1 VTAVAFLTPVAGST
15 GRGNA
20 TTVERIARGLA
31 ERGVTARV
39 WDLSATTDEAVRRG
53 IVADRPRLV
62 HGFHVLHSGPLAL
75 ELADRLQVPSVVT
88 LTGTDANHDLVDAE
102 RAATVARVLAG
113 AAAVTTFH
121 PSITARVVAALP
133 AVASRVVEIAQA
145 VRFDGTEPLDLG
157 ARWALPAD
165 RVLVLFAGGIRA
177 VKRPRLVLRGLE
189 PVAARHAELRLAYA
203 GPIIEQAEAD
213 ALCAALRTR
222 PWARYLGDVPRPQ
235 MASLL
240 GQADVVVN
248 GSQSEGGMAN
258 AVLEAL
264 ALGRAVLAADI
275 EGNRSVVEHDVT
287 GLLFRDEAGLTG
299 QAERLVSNAQ
309 LRARLGAAGRAR
321 IARDHPPDREID
333 AYLALYRSLGVGR

>member
-1 VTAVAFLTPVAGST
+1 VTAVAFLTPVAGAT

-39 WDLSATTDEAVRRG
+39 WDLSATGAEAVRRG

-62 HGFHVLHSGPLAL
+62 HGFHALHAGPLAL
-75 ELADRLQVPSVVT
+75 ELAGRLRVPSVVT
-88 LTGTDANHDLVDAE
+88 LTGTDANHDLADAM
-102 RAATVARVLAG
+102 RAASVVRVLAG
-113 AAAVTTFH
+113 ATAVTTFH
-121 PSITARVVAALP
+121 PSITTRVVTAIPSL
-133 AVASRVVEIAQA
+133 ASRVVEIAQA

-189 PVAARHAELRLAYA
+189 PVAARHPELRLAYA

-222 PWARYLGDVPRPQ
+222 PWARYLGDVPHSH

-275 EGNRSVVEHDVT
+275 EGNRSVIEHGVT
-287 GLLFRDEAGLTG
+287 GLLFSDEAGLTA
-299 QAERLVSNAQ
+299 QAERLVTDAQ

-333 AYLALYRSLGVGR
+333 AYLALYRSLGVG

>member
-1 VTAVAFLTPVAGST
+1 MTAVAFLTPVAGST

-39 WDLSATTDEAVRRG
+39 WDLSATTGEVVRRG
-53 IVADRPRLV
+53 IAADRPSLV
-62 HGFHVLHSGPLAL
+62 HGFHALHSGPLAL
-75 ELADRLQVPSVVT
+75 ELADRLRVPLVVT
-88 LTGTDANHDLVDAE
+88 LTGTDANHDLADAD

-121 PSITARVVAALP
+121 PSITARVVAAVP
-133 AVASRVVEIAQA
+133 AATSRVVEIAQA
-145 VRFDGTEPLDLG
+145 VRFDGTERLDLG

-222 PWARYLGDVPRPQ
+222 PWARYLGDVPRSH

-287 GLLFRDEAGLTG
+287 GLLFRDEAGLTA

-333 AYLALYRSLGVGR
+333 AYLALYRSLGVV

>member
-1 VTAVAFLTPVAGST
+1 VTAVAILTPVAGPT

-20 TTVERIARGLA
+20 TTVDRIARGLA

-39 WDLSATTDEAVRRG
+39 WDLSVTGDGVVRRG

-62 HGFHVLHSGPLAL
+62 HGFHALQAGRLAL
-75 ELADRLQVPSVVT
+75 DLADRLRVPCVVT
-88 LTGTDANHDLVDAE
+88 LTGTDANHDLADPE
-102 RAATVARVLAG
+102 RAATMARVLAG

-121 PSITARVVAALP
+121 PSITARVVTALP

-145 VRFDGTEPLDLG
+145 VRFDGTEPLDIA
-157 ARWALPAD
+157 ARWPLPAD
-165 RVLVLFAGGIRA
+165 RLLVLFAGGIRA

-213 ALCAALRTR
+213 ALRAALRTR
-222 PWARYLGDVPRPQ
+222 PWARYLGDVPRSQ

-248 GSQSEGGMAN
+248 ASQSEGGMAN

-264 ALGRAVLAADI
+264 ALGRAVLAVDI
-275 EGNRSVVEHDVT
+275 EGNRSVVEHGVT
-287 GLLFRDEAGLTG
+287 GLLFQDESGLTT
-299 QAERLVSNAQ
+299 QAERLVNDAE

-321 IARDHPPDREID
+321 IARDHSPDREID
-333 AYLALYRSLGVGR
+333 AYLTLYRSLGVG

>member
-1 VTAVAFLTPVAGST
+1 MTAVAVLTPVAGPT

-20 TTVERIARGLA
+20 TTVERIARGLG

-39 WDLSATTDEAVRRG
+39 WDLSATADEAVRRG

-62 HGFHVLHSGPLAL
+62 HGFHALQAGPLAL
-75 ELADRLQVPSVVT
+75 ELADRLGVPCVVT
-88 LTGTDANHDLVDAE
+88 LTGTDANHDLVDAD
-102 RAATVARVLAG
+102 RAPTVTRVLAG
-113 AAAVTTFH
+113 AAAITTFH
-121 PSITARVVAALP
+121 PSITARVVTALP

-145 VRFDGTEPLDLG
+145 VRFDGTEPLDLA
-157 ARWALPAD
+157 ARWPLPAD
-165 RVLVLFAGGIRA
+165 RLLVLFAGGIRA

-189 PVAARHAELRLAYA
+189 PVAARHPELRLAYA
-203 GPIIEQAEAD
+203 GPIIEPAEGD

-248 GSQSEGGMAN
+248 ASQSEGGMAN

-264 ALGRAVLAADI
+264 ALGRPVLAADI

-287 GLLFRDEAGLTG
+287 GLLFQDEAGLTA
-299 QAERLVSNAQ
+299 QAERLVTDAE

-333 AYLALYRSLGVGR
+333 AYLALYRSLGLTD